1 MRNIG
6 RNTEHASTASRR
18 DAILVKKNYTLYRE
32 TEIISDNTKTG
43 PNGED
48 AGEMV
53 INVGPQHPAT
63 HGVLHLV
70 ITLQGE
76 TIKKME
82 PHLGYIHRSIEKMC
96 ESLSY
101 RQFIYVTSRMDYLS
115 AHINNHAC
123 AMCVEKGLQIEIPP
137 RAQVI
142 RVLMGE
148 LTRVASHELWWGA
161 LAMDVGAFT
170 PFFYAFRERE
180 TINDIMEE
188 TCGARLTMNYMV
200 PGGVMYDLHPN
211 FQQRVKDFI
220 KLFKSKIDE
229 YDDLVTGNI
238 IFQNRTKGIGV
249 ISKEDAISFGC
260 TGPVGRG
267 SGVHCD
273 IRKLYPYEVYDK
285 VQFEEIIET
294 AGDSFARYLVRIKE
308 MRQSIHIIE
317 QLIDNIPEGDFQAKT
332 KAVLKLPKGEFY
344 SRVETARGE
353 LGVYIVSEGG
363 TTPYRI
369 KFRSPGFSNLSALEH
384 MVRGSKIGDLMATM
398 GTLDLVIPDIDR

>member
-1 MRNIG
+1 MF
-6 RNTEHASTASRR
+6 
-18 DAILVKKNYTLYRE
+18 RE
-32 TEIISDNTKTG
+32 TQIVSDVSQIPSSG
-43 PNGED
+43 GEG
-48 AGEMV
+48 AGTFT

-70 ITLQGE
+70 ITLNGE
-76 TIKKME
+76 TIINIE

-96 ESLSY
+96 ESLTY

-123 AMCVEKGLQIEIPP
+123 ALCVEKGMQIEVPA

-142 RVLMGE
+142 RVLMDE
-148 LTRVASHELWWGA
+148 LTRIASHELWWGA
-161 LAMDVGAFT
+161 MAMDVGAFT
-170 PFFYAFRERE
+170 PFFHAFRERE

-200 PGGVMYDLHPN
+200 PGGVMHDIHPN
-211 FQQRVKDFI
+211 FQKRVKDFLQLY
-220 KLFKSKIDE
+220 KRKIHE
-229 YDDLVTGNI
+229 YDELVTGNI
-238 IFQNRTKGIGV
+238 IFQNRMKGVGVLTAEDV
-249 ISKEDAISFGC
+249 ISYGC
-260 TGPVGRG
+260 TGPVARG
-267 SGVHCD
+267 SGVSSD
-273 IRKLYPYEVYDK
+273 IRKLYPYEIYDK
-285 VQFEEIIET
+285 LEFDEVLET
-294 AGDSFARYLVRIKE
+294 AGDSFARYMIRLRE
-308 MRQSIHIIE
+308 MNQSIRIVE

-344 SRVETARGE
+344 QRVETARGE

-369 KFRSPGFSNLSALEH
+369 KFRSPGFSNLSILNH
-384 MVRGSKIGDLMATM
+384 MVKGAKIGDLIAAM

>member
-1 MRNIG
+1 M
-6 RNTEHASTASRR
+6 
-18 DAILVKKNYTLYRE
+18 YRE
-32 TEIISDNTKTG
+32 TTIVKDTNTALS
-43 PNGED
+43 PDERD
-48 AGEMV
+48 MV

-70 ITLQGE
+70 ITLNGE
-76 TIKKME
+76 TIKKVE

-123 AMCVEKGLQIEIPP
+123 ALCVEKGLQVEIPP
-137 RAQVI
+137 RAKVI
-142 RVLMGE
+142 RVLMDE
-148 LTRVASHELWWGA
+148 LTRIASHELWWGA
-161 LAMDVGAFT
+161 MAMDLGAFT
-170 PFFYAFRERE
+170 PFFHAFRERE

-200 PGGVMYDLHPN
+200 PGGVMHDLHPN
-211 FQQRVKDFI
+211 FRKRVKDFLVLY
-220 KLFKSKIDE
+220 KKKIHE
-229 YDDLVTGNI
+229 YDELVTGNV
-238 IFQNRTKGIGV
+238 IFQNRMKGIGMLTA
-249 ISKEDAISFGC
+249 EDAIGYGC
-260 TGPVGRG
+260 TGPVARG
-267 SGVHCD
+267 SGVSCD
-273 IRKLYPYEVYDK
+273 VRKVYPYEIYDQLEFDE
-285 VQFEEIIET
+285 VLET
-294 AGDSFARYLVRIKE
+294 GCDSFARYLVRLKE
-308 MRQSIHIIE
+308 MNQSIRIVE

-344 SRVETARGE
+344 TKVETARGE

-369 KFRSPGFSNLSALEH
+369 KFRSPGFSNLSVLDKIA
-384 MVRGSKIGDLMATM
+384 RGGKIGDLIAMM

>member
-1 MRNIG
+1 MY
-6 RNTEHASTASRR
+6 TETQ
-18 DAILVKKNYTLYRE
+18 
-32 TEIISDNTKTG
+32 IIKDTTKISS
-43 PNGED
+43 NGQE
-48 AGEMV
+48 GELV

-70 ITLQGE
+70 ITLNGE
-76 TIKKME
+76 TIKKVE

-96 ESLSY
+96 ESLTY

-115 AHINNHAC
+115 AHMNNHAC
-123 AMCVEKGLQIEIPP
+123 AMTVEKGLQIEVPP
-137 RAQVI
+137 RAQYI
-142 RVLMGE
+142 RVLMDE
-148 LTRVASHELWWGA
+148 LTRIASHELWWGA
-161 LAMDVGAFT
+161 MAMDLGAFT

-180 TINDIMEE
+180 TINDIMED

-200 PGGVMYDLHPN
+200 PGGVMADIHPL

-229 YDDLVTGNI
+229 YDELVTSNI
-238 IFQNRTKGIGV
+238 IFQNRMKGVGTL
-249 ISKEDAISFGC
+249 SKEDAISFGC
-260 TGPVGRG
+260 SGPVARG
-267 SGVHCD
+267 SGVSCD

-285 VQFEEIIET
+285 VAFDEILESE
-294 AGDSFARYLVRIKE
+294 GDSFARYMVRVRE
-308 MRQSIHIIE
+308 MHESIRIIE

-344 SRVETARGE
+344 TRVETARGE

-369 KFRSPGFSNLSALEH
+369 KFRSPGFSNLSALDH
-384 MVRGSKIGDLMATM
+384 MARGSKIGDLMAMM

>member
-1 MRNIG
+1 MY
-6 RNTEHASTASRR
+6 TETQIVKDTTQTAPEGS
-18 DAILVKKNYTLYRE
+18 E
-32 TEIISDNTKTG
+32 
-43 PNGED
+43 GEL
-48 AGEMV
+48 V

-70 ITLQGE
+70 ITLNGE
-76 TIKKME
+76 TIKKVE

-96 ESLSY
+96 ESLTY

-123 AMCVEKGLQIEIPP
+123 ALTVEKGLQIEVPQ
-137 RAQVI
+137 RAQYI
-142 RVLMGE
+142 RVIMDE

-161 LAMDVGAFT
+161 MAMDLGAFT

-180 TINDIMEE
+180 MINQIMEE

-200 PGGVMYDLHPN
+200 PGGVMFDIHPD
-211 FQQRVKDFI
+211 FVRKVKAFI
-220 KLFKSKIDE
+220 EVFKKHIDE
-229 YDDLVTGNI
+229 YDELVTGNV
-238 IFQNRTKGIGV
+238 IFQNRTKGVGY
-249 ISKEDAISFGC
+249 ISKEDAISYGC

-267 SGVHCD
+267 SGVNCD
-273 IRKLYPYEVYDK
+273 IRKLYPYEVYNQ
-285 VQFEEIIET
+285 VQFNEVIET
-294 AGDSFARYLVRIKE
+294 AGDSFARYLVRIEE
-308 MRQSIHIIE
+308 MKQSIRIIE
-317 QLIDNIPEGDFQAKT
+317 QLIDGIPEGEFQAKT

-344 SRVETARGE
+344 TRVETARGE

-363 TTPYRI
+363 TTPHRI
-369 KFRSPGFSNLSALEH
+369 KFRSPGFSNLSALDH

>member
-1 MRNIG
+1 MVEEIG
-6 RNTEHASTASRR
+6 TTEEG
-18 DAILVKKNYTLYRE
+18 DLI
-32 TEIISDNTKTG
+32 
-43 PNGED
+43 
-48 AGEMV
+48 

-70 ITLQGE
+70 ITLNGE
-76 TIKKME
+76 TIKKVE

-96 ESLSY
+96 ESLTY

-123 AMCVEKGLQIEIPP
+123 ALCVEKGLQVEIPP

-142 RVLMGE
+142 RVLMDE
-148 LTRVASHELWWGA
+148 LTRIASHELWWGA

-170 PFFYAFRERE
+170 PFFHAFRERE

-200 PGGVMYDLHPN
+200 PGGVMADLHPN
-211 FQQRVKDFI
+211 FQKRVKEFI
-220 KLFKSKIDE
+220 ALYKHKVSE
-229 YDDLVTGNI
+229 YDELVTGNI
-238 IFQNRTKGIGV
+238 IFQNRMKGVGYL
-249 ISKEDAISFGC
+249 SAEDAISFGC
-260 TGPVGRG
+260 TGPTARG
-267 SGVHCD
+267 SGVSCD
-273 IRKLYPYEVYDK
+273 IRKLYPYEVYNTIEFD
-285 VQFEEIIET
+285 EILET
-294 AGDSFARYLVRIKE
+294 AGDSFARYMVRIRE
-308 MRQSIHIIE
+308 MNESIKIIE
-317 QLIDNIPEGDFQAKT
+317 QLIDNIPDGDFQAKT
-332 KAVLKLPKGEFY
+332 KVVLKLPKGEFY

-369 KFRSPGFSNLSALEH
+369 KFRSPGFSNLSALDH
-384 MVRGSKIGDLMATM
+384 MARGSKLGDLIAMM